1 MEQFEEIDTQKA
13 KELIDQGDITIV
25 DIRDSDSFEEGHI
38 ENAVSVN
45 DTNIDEFVN
54 TADKNKPVLCYCYM
68 GFSSQNAAQYFKE
81 QGFETVYS
89 MTGGFTQWQ
98 SGIDSSAESSQED

>member
-1 MEQFEEIDTQKA
+1 MGQFEEIDTQKA
-13 KELIDQGDITIV
+13 KELIDQGNITIV

-38 ENAVSVN
+38 ESAISVN
-45 DTNIDEFVN
+45 DTNIEEFAS

-89 MTGGFTQWQ
+89 MTGGYTGWQ
-98 SGIDSSAESSQED
+98 DANEPSGESSQES

>member
-25 DIRDSDSFEEGHI
+25 DVRDPDAFEEGHI
-38 ENAVSVN
+38 DSAVSVN
-45 DTNIDEFVN
+45 DTNIDEFISS
-54 TADKNKPVLCYCYM
+54 ADKGKPVLCYCNM

-89 MTGGFTQWQ
+89 MTGGYTEWQ
-98 SGIDSSAESSQED
+98 NINESSAESSQES